1 MQLEDIVV
9 LTLIKTLIQN
19 RIDVELDNIMEV
31 CIQAGKDIDA
41 LIEEALKF

>member
-1 MQLEDIVV
+1 M

-19 RIDVELDNIMEV
+19 RIDAELDNIMDV